1 MSIQEALQKKKA
13 QLNQVQTRQR
23 QVHAGDIECKSSE
36 DYYRLMEET
45 QFEQYYSIIA
55 PYTFKSVMFPL
66 SPETAQAIMDAYKVV
81 TAKQT
86 IDIMANPYLA
96 KLAQDIDAAKSGK
109 LTTKYIFVRLSSR
122 SPKDAAIGERGI
134 KLYQQAKKKVTQI
147 AEELNDT
154 LLDQDSIK
162 LHALYI
168 TGTEAL
174 RVETGLQAVD
184 LLVHSN
190 RIQQDLEHFIQISH
204 ATNSTPTTYKEFN
217 IVVREFADFEVELE
231 FRAFVYGKKVTAITQ
246 YNQFCYFPRVKKYKK
261 LISTTICKFI
271 EEELISKGINNLNN
285 FVLDLIL
292 VSQTPQQGPY
302 SNLKVHVVEVNPFA
316 EFAGE
321 GLFSWTDEVDILKGR
336 APFEFRIVE
345 SPVKG
350 AIKNIDSEWRSFIE
364 ADI

>member
-1 MSIQEALQKKKA
+1 
-13 QLNQVQTRQR
+13 
-23 QVHAGDIECKSSE
+23 
-36 DYYRLMEET
+36 
-45 QFEQYYSIIA
+45 
-55 PYTFKSVMFPL
+55 
-66 SPETAQAIMDAYKVV
+66 
-81 TAKQT
+81 
-86 IDIMANPYLA
+86 
-96 KLAQDIDAAKSGK
+96 LAQDIDTTKSEK
-109 LTTKYIFVRLSSR
+109 LTTKYVFVRLSSR
-122 SPKDAAIGERGI
+122 SPKDAAIGDRGNKI
-134 KLYQQAKKKVTQI
+134 YQQAKRKVTQI

-204 ATNSTPTTYKEFN
+204 ANNINTTATTTTTTTYKEFN
-217 IVVREFADFEVELE
+217 VVVREFADFEVELE
-231 FRAFVYGKKVTAITQ
+231 FRAFVYGRKVTAITQ
-246 YNQFCYFPRVKKYKK
+246 YNQFCYFPRVKKYKE

-271 EEELISKGINNLNN
+271 EEELISKGINHLNN

-302 SNLKVHVVEVNPFA
+302 SNLKVYVVEVNPFA

-364 ADI
+364 SDT